1 MVSYLHFMY
10 TMQYKEVD
18 IKTII
23 QMSVGNWLIVHNES
37 CWLNTPDV
45 CVNIVTL
52 YVLYRWWFIVFDNN
66 KLKTLITGSRWHA
79 TPTFR

>member
-18 IKTII
+18 IKTIF
-23 QMSVGNWLIVHNES
+23 QMSVVNWLILHNES

-45 CVNIVTL
+45 YVNIV
-52 YVLYRWWFIVFDNN
+52 
-66 KLKTLITGSRWHA
+66 KLLCMCYTDDDYYYFW
-79 TPTFR
+79 